1 MNLFGVIYWMCY
13 VLKNVLKYKE
23 YIQCFILEKQK
34 NTYTTAKINTRP
46 IKIETKMITKR

>member
-13 VLKNVLKYKE
+13 VVKNLLKYKE
-23 YIQCFILEKQK
+23 YIQCFILERQK
-34 NTYTTAKINTRP
+34 NMYTIAKINTGQ